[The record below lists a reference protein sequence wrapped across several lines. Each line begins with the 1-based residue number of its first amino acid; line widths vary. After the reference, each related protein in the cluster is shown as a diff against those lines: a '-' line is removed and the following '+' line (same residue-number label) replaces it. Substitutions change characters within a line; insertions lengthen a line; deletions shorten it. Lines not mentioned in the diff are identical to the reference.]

1 MNNINSVKRGKRR
14 VRKPFII
21 LVLLVAVT
29 LSFLTVKT
37 IVKTLFN
44 NEVLTFKTA
53 EVFNIEEY
61 ENINFNVVF
70 TNDKKVNAIIN
81 DEILRVV
88 EDNKDIFTTKA
99 NLDINVLGNIDEER
113 SFLNLKFTNASEN
126 IKDIYGVS
134 NIDLKNNKVVDLST
148 IAHEDLKGL
157 SMLLREDLAKDES
170 LKYNKNMYL
179 NTSFDKDLFK
189 YALFTVDGIEFNFS
203 AEDFAIDNFSSVT
216 LAYDKA
222 LAYVNDDII
231 SRIDKDYSRPDLS
244 NIRYID
250 PNKAMVALTYDDGP
264 HRPTSLPIAE
274 YFNAN
279 KSALTFFWL
288 GDRIELNKDLVK
300 EISQLGHEI
309 ANHSYD
315 HPNFNTISDDALKY
329 QTDTM
334 NEQIKEITKQE
345 NVLIRAPYGASNETV
360 RSKINSPLIMW
371 SIDTEDWRTRDEAS
385 NIKNVQDTIFDGSI
399 ILMHDLYEPSV
410 NAGMKLLDQYKDEYQ
425 FVSVSELYQYK
436 GVKLENGQM
445 YNGVAGR

>member
-1 MNNINSVKRGKRR
+1 MNNIKSVKRGKRR

-21 LVLLVAVT
+21 LGLLVAVAMS
-29 LSFLTVKT
+29 LFVVKT
-37 IVKTLFN
+37 VVTTLFV
-44 NEVLTFKTA
+44 NEPLAFKTA
-53 EVFNIEEY
+53 EEYKIEEY
-61 ENINFNVVF
+61 ENINFNVTF
-70 TNDKKVNAIIN
+70 TNDKKLNEVIVS
-81 DEILRVV
+81 EIARVV
-88 EDNKDIFTTKA
+88 EENANIFTTNA
-99 NLDINVLGNIDEER
+99 NLDINVAGSIDEER
-113 SFLNLKFTNASEN
+113 SFLNLKYTNASEN

-134 NIDLKNNKVVDLST
+134 NIDLKNNKVLDLST
-148 IAHEDLKGL
+148 VAHEDLKGL
-157 SMLLREDLAKDES
+157 SMLLRAKLAES
-170 LKYNKNMYL
+170 ENLKYNKNMYL
-179 NTSFDKDLFK
+179 NTTYDKDLFK
-189 YALFTVDGIEFNFS
+189 YANFTSEGIEFNFS
-203 AEDFAIDNFSSVT
+203 AQDFSIDNFTTVT
-216 LAYDKA
+216 LAYSDA

-231 SRIDKDYSRPDLS
+231 TRFDKEYTRPDLS

-264 HRPTSLPIAE
+264 HRPTSLPVAE

-279 KSALTFFWL
+279 NSAITFFWL
-288 GDRIELNKDLVK
+288 GERIELNKDLVK

-309 ANHSYD
+309 ANHSYN

-334 NEQIKEITKQE
+334 NEQIKEITKQDS
-345 NVLIRAPYGASNETV
+345 VLIRAPYGASNDTV

-385 NIKNVQDTIFDGSI
+385 NIQSVRNTIFDGAI

-410 NAGMKLLDQYKDEYQ
+410 NAGMKLLDEYKDEYQ
-425 FVSVSELYQYK
+425 FVTVSELYQYK

>member
-1 MNNINSVKRGKRR
+1 MNNIKSVKRGKRR

-21 LVLLVAVT
+21 LGLLVAVAMS
-29 LSFLTVKT
+29 LFVVKT
-37 IVKTLFN
+37 VVTTLFV
-44 NEVLTFKTA
+44 NEPLAFKTA
-53 EVFNIEEY
+53 EEYKIEEY
-61 ENINFNVVF
+61 ENINFNVTF
-70 TNDKKVNAIIN
+70 TNDKKLNEVIVS
-81 DEILRVV
+81 EIARVV
-88 EDNKDIFTTKA
+88 EENANIFTTNA
-99 NLDINVLGNIDEER
+99 NLDINVAGSIDEER
-113 SFLNLKFTNASEN
+113 SFLNLKYTNASEN

-134 NIDLKNNKVVDLST
+134 NIDLKNNKVLDLST
-148 IAHEDLKGL
+148 VAHEDLKGL
-157 SMLLREDLAKDES
+157 SMLLRAKLAES
-170 LKYNKNMYL
+170 ENLKYNKNMYL
-179 NTSFDKDLFK
+179 NSTYDKDLFK
-189 YALFTVDGIEFNFS
+189 YANFTSEGIEFNFS
-203 AEDFAIDNFSSVT
+203 AQDFSIDNFTTVT
-216 LAYDKA
+216 LAYSDA

-231 SRIDKDYSRPDLS
+231 TRFDKEYTRPDLS

-264 HRPTSLPIAE
+264 HRPTSLPVAE

-279 KSALTFFWL
+279 NSAITFFWL
-288 GDRIELNKDLVK
+288 GERIELNKDLVK

-309 ANHSYD
+309 ANHSYN

-334 NEQIKEITKQE
+334 NEQIKEITKQDS
-345 NVLIRAPYGASNETV
+345 VLIRAPYGASNDTV

-385 NIKNVQDTIFDGSI
+385 NIQSVRNTIFDGAI

-410 NAGMKLLDQYKDEYQ
+410 NAGMKLLDEYKDEYQ
-425 FVSVSELYQYK
+425 FVTVSELYQYK